1 MSKLDLLPP
10 ELYRDIIKS
19 LEPSSLISLYHSTK
33 NSNIKAEVTQ
43 QLQHVKLSHY
53 IKKDDLNSLKR
64 LLFWYYEKKKWF
76 ILNHIF
82 INSVRCKANNIV
94 RFLLSKIDALN
105 INSKIAGKLP
115 IQYFIDAKNLEF
127 VKLIVKHPKFNPNVE
142 QILVN
147 APSFLAV
154 EILKHPLA
162 NPNIE
167 KNQDTPLSFAV
178 HQYDFVK
185 INALLKHP
193 KIKLN
198 KKSFGNMTPLHLL
211 MDYPYNPR
219 TITILE
225 LFLKHPQTKINLKNI
240 EGETPLHIS
249 IRSRQPIKIIQML
262 LRHPNLKLNAKT
274 YPLQTPNGKEIPG
287 KTPHDYAY
295 IYEYPSAQNLLKK
308 HLN

>member
-1 MSKLDLLPP
+1 MSKLDTLPP

-19 LEPSSLISLYHSTK
+19 LDPSSLISLHHSTK
-33 NSNIKAEVTQ
+33 NTNIKAEVTK
-43 QLQHVKLSHY
+43 QLQHFKLSQY
-53 IKKDDLNSLKR
+53 IKKDDLSSIKR
-64 LLFWYYEKKKWF
+64 LLFWYCERKKWF

-82 INSVRCKANNIV
+82 TNAIRCNAINIV
-94 RFLLSKIDALN
+94 KFLLTKVDNLN
-105 INSKIAGKLP
+105 INSKINGKLS
-115 IQYFIDAKNLEF
+115 IRYFIDTNNLEL
-127 VKLIVKHPKFNPNVE
+127 VKLFVKHPKFNPNIE

-147 APSFLAV
+147 APSFFAV
-154 EILKHPLA
+154 EILKHPFI

-167 KNQDTPLSFAV
+167 KEQDTPLSLAV

-211 MDYPYNPR
+211 MDYPYNIR
-219 TITILE
+219 TTNILE

-249 IRSRQPIKIIQML
+249 IRSRQPIKVIQML
-262 LRHPNLKLNAKT
+262 LHHPDIKLGVKT
-274 YPLQTPNGKEIPG
+274 YPLKTPNGKEIPG
-287 KTPHDYAY
+287 KTPLDYAY
-295 IYEYPSAQNLLKK
+295 IYEYSSAYNLLEK
-308 HLN
+308 